1 MGTIYLLLGGIF
13 AMFIVIYTG
22 AMALRKKR

>member
-1 MGTIYLLLGGIF
+1 MRMIYLLLGGIF
-13 AMFIVIYTG
+13 AMFIVIFAS